1 MITNLILCI
10 IIFSIIIYIIH
21 NTNKKNVV
29 EPFNVTE
36 PINIDQNFKVDINK
50 ISKERS
56 VRFSKNKVYN
66 QSRVVYGFNDLE
78 YFNKN
83 IDNIFYFYGIND
95 EKIKSYFREK
105 YSLVNKNL
113 NVDISKLSVADK
125 KYYESLLKSNHNEVG
140 IGIDNEL
147 GTKKIYIL
155 VDKNIFSLKKLKNNI
170 YVESIYNDNYLIK
183 KDEIMSYL
191 GKPNFDIIDKY
202 INLLKITDGIDLN
215 SVMKKMGDLSKKENL
230 NIDIT
235 GYKNYFDRDLS
246 PFFVQKYKK
255 IENLHCF
262 TRYDNNKMMGYN
274 FSLYDK
280 ELMVGDSKQFLFNLL
295 KELGCN
301 LEGFDNWI
309 KENKD
314 LMITYI
320 SFIKTPSENI
330 VTVYYNNK

>member
-125 KYYESLLKSNHNEVG
+125 KYYESLEQSDKAGESTIFISYMLEVIKESLQEMSVEIISVTKTYEDRIEKAKDNFQSNLFSRKHYMEVF
-140 IGIDNEL
+140 
-147 GTKKIYIL
+147 
-155 VDKNIFSLKKLKNNI
+155 KNIS
-170 YVESIYNDNYLIK
+170 SATA
-183 KDEIMSYL
+183 S
-191 GKPNFDIIDKY
+191 
-202 INLLKITDGIDLN
+202 
-215 SVMKKMGDLSKKENL
+215 
-230 NIDIT
+230 
-235 GYKNYFDRDLS
+235 RDLKDALE
-246 PFFVQKYKK
+246 QGRLARQG
-255 IENLHCF
+255 ENNQ
-262 TRYDNNKMMGYN
+262 TRYR
-274 FSLYDK
+274 
-280 ELMVGDSKQFLFNLL
+280 
-295 KELGCN
+295 
-301 LEGFDNWI
+301 
-309 KENKD
+309 
-314 LMITYI
+314 
-320 SFIKTPSENI
+320 FI
-330 VTVYYNNK
+330 